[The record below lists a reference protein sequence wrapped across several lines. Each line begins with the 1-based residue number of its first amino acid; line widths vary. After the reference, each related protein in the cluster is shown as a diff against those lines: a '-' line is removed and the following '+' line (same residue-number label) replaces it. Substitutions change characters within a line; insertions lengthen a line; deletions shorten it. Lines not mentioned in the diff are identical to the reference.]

1 MKSTFDRQEL
11 WLIED
16 AIQFYVA
23 RSTCKKV
30 DKINKTR
37 YKILGMP
44 QPNDPLAKH
53 CSHLGEW
60 GEPLYKEISR
70 KILEAS
76 RKIDEETEKET
87 KKAK

>member
-1 MKSTFDRQEL
+1 
-11 WLIED
+11 
-16 AIQFYVA
+16 
-23 RSTCKKV
+23 
-30 DKINKTR
+30 
-37 YKILGMP
+37 MP